1 MTQTTAPAPSY
12 ALTPFIGYLAA
23 DGRFEAYGEAAA
35 KEMDYHHSFLM
46 RDLDAYE
53 AVGTVTFVRMDSG
66 EHFTINGEPV
76 LEPYAP
82 EWKERLGALARR
94 LIEQGALPS
103 QCYVVEELG
112 MSRAEAPYQGKNIG
126 TLARWAVD
134 DAPR

>member
-1 MTQTTAPAPSY
+1 MTQTTASAASY

-23 DGRFEAYGEAAA
+23 DGRFEAYGEEAA
-35 KEMDYHHSFLM
+35 KGKDYHHSFLM

-53 AVGTVTFVRMDSG
+53 ANGTVTFVRMDSG

-76 LEPYAP
+76 LDPYAP
-82 EWKERLGALARR
+82 ASKALLGSLARR
-94 LIEQGALPS
+94 LIGRGALPS

-126 TLARWAVD
+126 TLARWAEDV
-134 DAPR
+134 ARS